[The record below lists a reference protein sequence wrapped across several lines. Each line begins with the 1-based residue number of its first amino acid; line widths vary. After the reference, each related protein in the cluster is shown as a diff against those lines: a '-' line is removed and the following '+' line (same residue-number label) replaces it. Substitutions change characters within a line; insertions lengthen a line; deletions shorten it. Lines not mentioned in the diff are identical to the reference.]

1 MITNPP
7 HQSAPRVSG
16 KWRPSLGLVM
26 GAVLTTV
33 LSLPMLGLLFFHIY
47 ETHLVRQTEAELIGQ
62 SAAFAAVV
70 RHEIET
76 SLPSNL
82 PLGAFVP
89 ERLMSEES
97 HENSDEDTGPYQPVL
112 PSLDLAMD
120 DVLPTRPA
128 ARVPA
133 TPSPDAFRSL
143 GTQLTPDL
151 VETQRVTLAGF
162 RLLDFAGVVIG
173 GRSEIGQSLAH
184 VEEIATALAGRPCS
198 VLRLRVSSHEPP
210 LLRSISR
217 GTGIRVFVAMPVIV
231 RNHVAAVVY
240 ASRTPLSVFKDLY
253 QDRWKIALAG
263 MFVILLTTLIG
274 LLFHHAITNPVRTL
288 IARIRAIEAGDRA
301 AIRPLTHHGT
311 AEFAVL
317 AQGLLTMAITLTR
330 RSDFLSSFVAH
341 VSHELKSPLTAIRGA
356 AELLR
361 DDVGVSSGA
370 MSDDE
375 RRRFLDNIL
384 ADTNRLTALVQRL
397 RELARAETSP
407 TAGTTQ
413 PAVML
418 SDLRTAFPSLIFEG
432 YGDLE
437 TPLSLSRD
445 NARIIL
451 GHLADNA
458 VHHGAQHLAIEVLH
472 GINTVQVTVS
482 DDGNGISPNNRA
494 RVFDAF
500 FTTRRESGG
509 TGMGLAIVRA
519 LLNVHGGWIELIP
532 SRCINTLKLPSDA
545 AWAHPRP
552 DQAPRGATFLL
563 TLPTAHKGDTMA

>member
-1 MITNPP
+1 MTADPTAPP
-7 HQSAPRVSG
+7 LRVTG

-26 GAVLTTV
+26 VAVLTTV
-33 LSLPMLGLLFFHIY
+33 LSLPLLGLLFLHIY

-62 SAAFAAVV
+62 SAMFAAVV
-70 RHEIET
+70 RREIET
-76 SLPSNL
+76 NQPSDL

-89 ERLMSEES
+89 ERPPRKEAL
-97 HENSDEDTGPYQPVL
+97 ENSDEDTGPYRPVL

-120 DVLPTRPA
+120 DVRPTRPE
-128 ARVPA
+128 ARAPIA
-133 TPSPDAFRSL
+133 PSPDAFRAL
-143 GTQLTPDL
+143 GTRLTPDL
-151 VETQRVTLAGF
+151 IETQRVTLAGF

-173 GRSEIGQSLAH
+173 GRGEIGQSLAH
-184 VEEIATALAGRPCS
+184 VEEIAVALTGRPCS
-198 VLRLRVSSHEPP
+198 VLRLRVSPHAPP

-217 GTGIRVFVAMPVIV
+217 GTGVRVFVAMPVIV
-231 RNHVAAVVY
+231 RSHVAAVVY

-263 MFVILLTTLIG
+263 ISVILLTALIG
-274 LLFHHAITNPVRTL
+274 LLFHRAITDPVQTL
-288 IARIRAIEAGDRA
+288 IARIRAIEAGDHT
-301 AIRPLTHHGT
+301 AIRPLNHHGT

-317 AQGLLTMAITLTR
+317 AQGLLTMATTLTR

-361 DDVGVSSGA
+361 DDVGVPSGA
-370 MSDDE
+370 MSDNE
-375 RRRFLDNIL
+375 RRHFLDNIL
-384 ADTNRLTALVQRL
+384 ADTNRLAALVQRL

-407 TAGTTQ
+407 TIGLTQ
-413 PAVML
+413 PTVML
-418 SDLRTAFPSLIFEG
+418 DDLRIAFPALTFEG
-432 YGDLE
+432 CGDLE
-437 TPLSLSRD
+437 TPLGLSRD

-458 VHHGAQHLAIEVLH
+458 AHHGAQHLTIKVLR
-472 GINTVQVTVS
+472 GADTVQVTIS

-519 LLNVHGGWIELIP
+519 LLTVHGGWIELMP
-532 SRCINTLKLPSDA
+532 SNRITSPS
-545 AWAHPRP
+545 P
-552 DQAPRGATFLL
+552 DPAPVRGTTFRL
-563 TLPTAHKGDTMA
+563 TLPTVHEGGAMA